1 MLLILCILK
10 KKYFQLILAV
20 KKLSTLLRGVTSKHG
35 VFYCL
40 NCLHSFKTENKR
52 KSREKYVKNKDFCG
66 IVMPPEK
73 NEILKFNRY
82 MKLDR
87 MSYIIYDDLECL
99 IKKINGC

>member
-1 MLLILCILK
+1 MHTKEKILPADTCS
-10 KKYFQLILAV
+10 

-87 MSYIIYDDLECL
+87 MSYIIYADLECL